1 MEADAWFTC
10 QVTSQGTGVP
20 RKILW
25 ETPHRLTYYTLRVST
40 RVLREVGEDIKIIF
54 LYLVLETPGH
64 YKDTSGPTILPST
77 LLKHS
82 LFFPLASPL
91 WQKKKKG
98 Q

>member
-1 MEADAWFTC
+1 M
-10 QVTSQGTGVP
+10 
-20 RKILW
+20 LW
-25 ETPHRLTYYTLRVST
+25 ATPHRLTYYTLRVST

-54 LYLVLETPGH
+54 LYLVLETQGH

-91 WQKKKKG
+91 WQKQKKKG
-98 Q
+98 SDHLISANYKASGMSSVWR

>member
-1 MEADAWFTC
+1 M
-10 QVTSQGTGVP
+10 
-20 RKILW
+20 LW

-40 RVLREVGEDIKIIF
+40 SVLREVGEDIKIIF
-54 LYLVLETPGH
+54 LYLVLETQGH

-91 WQKKKKG
+91 WQKKKKKNG
-98 Q
+98 SGHLISANYKASGMSSVWR